1 MSEAK
6 RPTINWLDVLM
17 LAFLAGLALVPPVKE
32 LHKQEILLAFG
43 VVQLLEG
50 WLIAQVPR
58 RGAAYVVLLKIALAT
73 LLIDHTGEIA
83 INSSYWPIYIL
94 PAVTAAEYFGPWAT
108 LAWTT
113 IASAAYCSYLFP
125 ALQEFEN
132 ETEDFSQLALRVI
145 GVDGLSSAG
154 DPHSFHL
161 SSGDG
166 SQSLQRGDPP
176 TNEAIP
182 GIGRNTGGDES
193 AVGAGP
199 GRGAAIGA
207 AGGAGSAFGRVGARD
222 TQSFGSDQGIGGD
235 ADAETCRFESP
246 GNRTGGLHFNRDEPV
261 ECLGHPF
268 SGFRTAPARRS
279 CCKRP
284 VRCAGSS
291 VK

>member
-83 INSSYWPIYIL
+83 INSSYWPICIL

-145 GVDGLSSAG
+145 GVEG
-154 DPHSFHL
+154 F
-161 SSGDG
+161 
-166 SQSLQRGDPP
+166 SQL
-176 TNEAIP
+176 AIR
-182 GIGRNTGGDES
+182 ILFIFLVAMVVNRFSVEIRRQTKRYQEL
-193 AVGAGP
+193 
-199 GRGAAIGA
+199 
-207 AGGAGSAFGRVGARD
+207 
-222 TQSFGSDQGIGGD
+222 
-235 ADAETCRFESP
+235 AETLAET
-246 GNRTGGLHFNRDEPV
+246 NRRL
-261 ECLGHPF
+261 
-268 SGFRTAPARRS
+268 
-279 CCKRP
+279 
-284 VRCAGSS
+284 
-291 VK
+291 